1 MNGNQLTASTN
12 EWDWLGPGVYF
23 WEQNPARALEYAID
37 SANNKQKNK
46 VRIATPF
53 VIGSIIELGNCLNL
67 LEPFSLTIRCAFV
80 EGIKFIP
87 TQILLTGYILRF
99 VF

>member
-12 EWDWLGPGVYF
+12 EWNWLGPGVYF

-67 LEPFSLTIRCAFV
+67 LEPFSLTIR
-80 EGIKFIP
+80 
-87 TQILLTGYILRF
+87 
-99 VF
+99 

>member
-53 VIGSIIELGNCLNL
+53 VIGSIVELGNCLNL
-67 LEPFSLTIRCAFV
+67 LESFSLTIR
-80 EGIKFIP
+80 
-87 TQILLTGYILRF
+87 
-99 VF
+99 